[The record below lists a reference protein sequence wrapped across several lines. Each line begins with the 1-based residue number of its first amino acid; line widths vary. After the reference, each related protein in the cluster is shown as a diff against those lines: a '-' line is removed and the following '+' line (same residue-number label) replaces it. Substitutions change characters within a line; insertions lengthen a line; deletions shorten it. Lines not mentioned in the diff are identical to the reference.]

1 MSSSKKT
8 IRVVASVAMLLA
20 MLLTAACGVG
30 SGARQPDAVS
40 TPDRQAAAG
49 TDAGGAEKTGTSAA
63 PASRGSAGEGAAGS
77 TITTL
82 DGDTFSLAEKR
93 GEVVALYFMAGWC
106 GTCIPEAQAW
116 SELYPAYKDRGL
128 EALMVSAGPNDT
140 PQTIEAFGRAGGIGN
155 LPWAIDKTGKFT
167 RSLDVRALDTT
178 VIINREGKIAYRDA
192 APTPNET
199 LDKELK
205 EVL

>member
-1 MSSSKKT
+1 MSSNKKT
-8 IRVVASVAMLLA
+8 VRVVASVAMLLA
-20 MLLTAACGVG
+20 ILLTAACGAG
-30 SGARQPDAVS
+30 SGARQPDAAS
-40 TPDRQAAAG
+40 SPDRQAVAD
-49 TDAGGAEKTGTSAA
+49 TDAGGAEKTGTSVG
-63 PASRGSAGEGAAGS
+63 PASMGSAASSPAGP

-82 DGDTFSLAEKR
+82 DGDTISLAEKR
-93 GEVVALYFMAGWC
+93 GEVVALYFMAGWR

-128 EALMVSAGPNDT
+128 EALMVSADPNDT

-178 VIINREGKIAYRDA
+178 VIINREGKIAYQDA
-192 APTPNET
+192 IPTPEET
-199 LDKELK
+199 LDKELE